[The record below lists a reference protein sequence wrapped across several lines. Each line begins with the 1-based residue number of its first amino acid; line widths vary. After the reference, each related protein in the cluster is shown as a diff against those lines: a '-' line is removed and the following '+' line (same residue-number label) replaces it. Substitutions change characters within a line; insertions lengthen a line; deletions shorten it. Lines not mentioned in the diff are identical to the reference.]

1 VFQKKLKL
9 QRKCHKDNSANEL
22 DLWRLWMACPFGS
35 AIYYV
40 SKKEKVPQRPIHVI
54 YVLFVQKEKYFLK
67 GEIGTMP

>member
-1 VFQKKLKL
+1 
-9 QRKCHKDNSANEL
+9 
-22 DLWRLWMACPFGS
+22 MACSFGS